1 MDIRLLPENIKTKI
15 IKKFNLLKRKMPLN
29 QDEIINIDSNVNYL
43 NNNIE
48 NKESLL
54 KQFKQFN
61 LEVDKINKTSFI
73 KTFPELSEW
82 YETI

>member
-1 MDIRLLPENIKTKI
+1 
-15 IKKFNLLKRKMPLN
+15 MPYSKDN
-29 QDEIINIDSNVNYL
+29 KEFKVSNVKYL

-48 NKESLL
+48 NKEFLL

-61 LEVDKINKTSFI
+61 SEVDQINKTSFT
-73 KTFPELSEW
+73 KTYPELAEW

>member
-1 MDIRLLPENIKTKI
+1 
-15 IKKFNLLKRKMPLN
+15 MPLN
-29 QDEIINIDSNVNYL
+29 EDEIINIDSNVKYL

-48 NKESLL
+48 NKEFLL

-61 LEVDKINKTSFI
+61 SEVDQINKTSI
-73 KTFPELSEW
+73 TKTYPELAEW

>member
-1 MDIRLLPENIKTKI
+1 
-15 IKKFNLLKRKMPLN
+15 MPLN
-29 QDEIINIDSNVNYL
+29 EDEIINIDSNVKYL

-48 NKESLL
+48 NKEFLL

-61 LEVDKINKTSFI
+61 SEVDQINKTSFT
-73 KTFPELSEW
+73 KTYPELAEW